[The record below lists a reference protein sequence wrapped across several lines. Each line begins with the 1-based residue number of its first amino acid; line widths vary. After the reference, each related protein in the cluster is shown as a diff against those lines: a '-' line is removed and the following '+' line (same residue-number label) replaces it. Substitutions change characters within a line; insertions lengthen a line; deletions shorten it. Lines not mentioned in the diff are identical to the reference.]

1 MIIGT
6 RGSQLALAQA
16 KNVARL
22 LEELG
27 FETSLKI
34 IKTSGDRF
42 TDRPLHAVSSGVGA
56 FVRELDDVMLAG
68 EIDIAVHSMKDMP
81 TVRPPSLSTAA
92 VLKRDTPFDILL
104 TYDGSPLDDLPE
116 QSIIGTSSLRRAAQI
131 KRYRPDLITQDLR
144 GNIDTRLRKLQEGQY
159 DGILLAKAGLERMGW
174 ELEGEILSPDF
185 FCPSPNQG
193 TVAVVTRTGTE
204 AEDAVSKLDHNESR
218 IVTEIERILITEL
231 GGGCTTPLGSYAEIT
246 PDRKEIHVRAEVLSL
261 DGRETVRIDEFIP
274 MRGGIEKARELGQ
287 RLVEMGGKRLAEEAL
302 LQISRD
308 SCDDSCNSDYSYN

>member
-6 RGSQLALAQA
+6 RGSQLALAQTE
-16 KNVARL
+16 NVARL

-27 FETSLKI
+27 VETSVNI

-56 FVRELDDVMLAG
+56 FVRELNDVMFAG

-104 TYDGSPLDDLPE
+104 TYDGTTLDELPE
-116 QSIIGTSSLRRAAQI
+116 LSVIGTSSLRRAAQI
-131 KRYRPDLITQDLR
+131 RRYRPDLVTQDLR
-144 GNIDTRLRKLQEGQY
+144 GNIDTRLRKLNEGKY

-174 ELEGEILSPDF
+174 KLEGEILSPDF

-193 TVAVVTRTGTE
+193 TVAVVTRVGTE
-204 AEDAVSKLDHNESR
+204 AEAAVAKLDHNESR
-218 IVTEIERILITEL
+218 IVTEIERILISEL
-231 GGGCTTPLGSYAEIT
+231 GGGCTTPLGSYAEIM
-246 PDRKEIHVRAEVLSL
+246 PDGKQMRVRAEVLSL
-261 DGRETVRIDEFIP
+261 DGEETIRIDEFIP

-287 RLVEMGGKRLAEEAL
+287 RLVKMGGKRLAEEAL
-302 LQISRD
+302 LQLSRD
-308 SCDDSCNSDYSYN
+308 SCDLGDLYD

>member
-6 RGSQLALAQA
+6 RGSQLALAQTE
-16 KNVARL
+16 NVARL

-27 FETSLKI
+27 VETSVNI

-56 FVRELDDVMLAG
+56 FVRELDDVMFAG

-104 TYDGSPLDDLPE
+104 TYDGTTLDELPE
-116 QSIIGTSSLRRAAQI
+116 LSVIGTSSLRRAAQI
-131 KRYRPDLITQDLR
+131 RRYRPDLVTQDLR
-144 GNIDTRLRKLQEGQY
+144 GNIDTRLRKLKEGKY

-193 TVAVVTRTGTE
+193 TVAVVTRVGTE
-204 AEDAVSKLDHNESR
+204 AEAAVAKLDHNESR
-218 IVTEIERILITEL
+218 IVTEIERILISEL
-231 GGGCTTPLGSYAEIT
+231 GGGCTTPLGSYAEIM
-246 PDRKEIHVRAEVLSL
+246 PDGKQLRVRAEVLSL
-261 DGRETVRIDEFIP
+261 DGGETIRIDEFIP

-287 RLVEMGGKRLAEEAL
+287 RLVKMGGKRLAEEAL
-302 LQISRD
+302 LQLSRD
-308 SCDDSCNSDYSYN
+308 SCDLGDLYD

>member
-16 KNVARL
+16 ENVARL
-22 LEELG
+22 LKEQG
-27 FETSLKI
+27 VETSLKI

-56 FVRELDDVMLAG
+56 FVRELDDVMFAG

-81 TVRPPSLSTAA
+81 TVRPPELSTAA

-104 TYDGSPLDDLPE
+104 TYDGSSLDELPE
-116 QSIIGTSSLRRAAQI
+116 LSIIGTSSLRRVAQV
-131 KRYRPDLITQDLR
+131 KRYRPDLVTQELR
-144 GNIDTRLRKLQEGQY
+144 GNIDTRLRKLKEGQY

-193 TVAVVTRTGTE
+193 TVAVVTRAGTE
-204 AEDAVSKLDHNESR
+204 AEDAVSLLDHTDSR
-218 IVTEIERILITEL
+218 IVTEIERILISEL
-231 GGGCTTPLGSYAEIT
+231 GGGCTTPIGSYAEIT
-246 PDRKEIHVRAEVLSL
+246 SDRKEIHVRAEVLSL
-261 DGRETVRIDEFIP
+261 DGTEAVRIDELIP
-274 MRGGIEKARELGQ
+274 MRGGIEKARELGHT
-287 RLVEMGGKRLAEEAL
+287 LVEMGGKRLADEAL
-302 LQISRD
+302 LQISRS
-308 SCDDSCNSDYSYN
+308 SCDSDYCSYE

>member
-6 RGSQLALAQA
+6 RGSQLALAQT

-22 LEELG
+22 LEERG
-27 FETSLKI
+27 VETSIKI

-42 TDRPLHAVSSGVGA
+42 TDRPLHAVSGGVGA

-81 TVRPPSLSTAA
+81 TIRPQAIPTVAILE
-92 VLKRDTPFDILL
+92 RDTPFDFLL
-104 TYDGSPLDDLPE
+104 TYDGTTLDELPE

-131 KRYRPDLITQDLR
+131 RRYRPDLITQELR
-144 GNIDTRLRKLQEGQY
+144 GNIDTRLRKLKEGQY

-174 ELEGEILSPDF
+174 DLEGEILSPEF

-193 TVAVVTRTGTE
+193 TVAVVTRAGTE
-204 AEDAVSKLDHNESR
+204 AEAAVSKLDHTESR
-218 IVTEIERILITEL
+218 IVTELERILISEL
-231 GGGCTTPLGSYAEIT
+231 EGGCTTPIGSYAELK
-246 PDRKEIHVRAEVLSL
+246 PDKKEIHVLAEVLSL
-261 DGRETVRIDEFIP
+261 DGREVVRVEESIP
-274 MRGGIEKARELGQ
+274 MLGGIEKARELGH
-287 RLVEMGGKRLAEEAL
+287 RLVEMGGRRLAEEAL

-308 SCDDSCNSDYSYN
+308 ACGTESSYDY

>member
-6 RGSQLALAQA
+6 RGSQLALAQTE
-16 KNVARL
+16 NGARL

-27 FETSLKI
+27 VETSVNI

-56 FVRELDDVMLAG
+56 FVRELDDVMFAG

-104 TYDGSPLDDLPE
+104 TYDGTTLDELPE
-116 QSIIGTSSLRRAAQI
+116 LSVIGTSSLRRAAQI
-131 KRYRPDLITQDLR
+131 RRYRPDLVTQDLR
-144 GNIDTRLRKLQEGQY
+144 GNIDTRLRKLKEGKY

-193 TVAVVTRTGTE
+193 TVAVVTRVGTE
-204 AEDAVSKLDHNESR
+204 AEAAVAKLDHNESR
-218 IVTEIERILITEL
+218 IVTEIERILISEL
-231 GGGCTTPLGSYAEIT
+231 GGGCTTPLGSYAEIM
-246 PDRKEIHVRAEVLSL
+246 PDGKQMRVRAEVLSL
-261 DGRETVRIDEFIP
+261 DGEETIRIDEFIP

-287 RLVEMGGKRLAEEAL
+287 RLVKMGGKRLAEEAL
-302 LQISRD
+302 LQLSRD
-308 SCDDSCNSDYSYN
+308 SCDLGDLYD

>member
-6 RGSQLALAQA
+6 RGSQLALAQTE
-16 KNVARL
+16 NVSRL

-27 FETSLKI
+27 VETSVNI

-42 TDRPLHAVSSGVGA
+42 TDRPLHAVSTGVGA
-56 FVRELDDVMLAG
+56 FVRELDDVMFAG

-104 TYDGSPLDDLPE
+104 TYDGTTLDELPE
-116 QSIIGTSSLRRAAQI
+116 LSVIGTSSLRRAAQI
-131 KRYRPDLITQDLR
+131 RRYRPDLVTQDLR
-144 GNIDTRLRKLQEGQY
+144 GNIDTRLRKLKEGKY

-193 TVAVVTRTGTE
+193 TVAVVTRVGTE
-204 AEDAVSKLDHNESR
+204 AEAAVSKLDHNESR
-218 IVTEIERILITEL
+218 IVTEIERILISEL
-231 GGGCTTPLGSYAEIT
+231 GGGCTTPLGSYAEIM
-246 PDRKEIHVRAEVLSL
+246 PDGKQLRVRAEVLSL
-261 DGRETVRIDEFIP
+261 DGGETIKIDEFIP

-287 RLVEMGGKRLAEEAL
+287 RLVKMGGKRLAEEAL
-302 LQISRD
+302 LQLSRD
-308 SCDDSCNSDYSYN
+308 SCDLGDLYD

>member
-16 KNVARL
+16 KTVARL
-22 LEELG
+22 LKEQG
-27 FETSLKI
+27 VETSLKI

-56 FVRELDDVMLAG
+56 FVRELDEVMLEG

-81 TVRPPSLSTAA
+81 TIRPSTLPTVA
-92 VLKRDTPFDILL
+92 VLKRDTPFDLLL
-104 TYDGSPLDDLPE
+104 TYDGTSLDELPE

-131 KRYRPDLITQDLR
+131 KRYRPDLVTQDLR
-144 GNIDTRLRKLQEGQY
+144 GNIDTRLRKLKEGKY

-193 TVAVVTRTGTE
+193 TIAVVTRAGTE
-204 AEDAVSKLDHNESR
+204 AEDAVSRLDHTDSR
-218 IVTEIERILITEL
+218 IATEIERILISEL
-231 GGGCTTPLGSYAEIT
+231 GGGCTTPIGSYAEIT

-261 DGRETVRIDEFIP
+261 NGEETVGINEFIP
-274 MRGGIEKARELGQ
+274 MAGGIEKARELGSS
-287 RLVEMGGKRLAEEAL
+287 LVHMGGKKLAEEAL
-302 LQISRD
+302 LQLSRD
-308 SCDDSCNSDYSYN
+308 SCDSDDLHE

>member
-6 RGSQLALAQA
+6 RGSQLALAQTE
-16 KNVARL
+16 NVARL

-27 FETSLKI
+27 VETSVNI

-42 TDRPLHAVSSGVGA
+42 TDRPLHAVSTGVGA
-56 FVRELDDVMLAG
+56 FVRELDDVMFAG

-104 TYDGSPLDDLPE
+104 TYDGTTLDELPE
-116 QSIIGTSSLRRAAQI
+116 LSVIGTSSLRRAAQI
-131 KRYRPDLITQDLR
+131 RRYRPDLVTQDLR
-144 GNIDTRLRKLQEGQY
+144 GNIDTRLRKLKEGKY

-193 TVAVVTRTGTE
+193 TVAVVTRVGTE
-204 AEDAVSKLDHNESR
+204 AEAAVSKLDHNESR
-218 IVTEIERILITEL
+218 IVTEIERILISEL
-231 GGGCTTPLGSYAEIT
+231 GGGCTTPLGSYAEIM
-246 PDRKEIHVRAEVLSL
+246 PDGKQLRVRAEVLSL
-261 DGRETVRIDEFIP
+261 DGGETIKVDEFIP

-287 RLVEMGGKRLAEEAL
+287 RLVKMGGKRLAEEAL
-302 LQISRD
+302 LQLSRD
-308 SCDDSCNSDYSYN
+308 SCDLGDLYD

>member
-22 LEELG
+22 LKEQG
-27 FETSLKI
+27 VETSLKI

-81 TVRPPSLSTAA
+81 TVRPPTLSTAA

-104 TYDGSPLDDLPE
+104 TYDGSTLDELPE
-116 QSIIGTSSLRRAAQI
+116 QSIIGTSSLRRVAQI
-131 KRYRPDLITQDLR
+131 KRYRPDLITQELR
-144 GNIDTRLRKLQEGQY
+144 GNIDTRLRKLKEGQY

-193 TVAVVTRTGTE
+193 TVAVVTMAGSE
-204 AEDAVSKLDHNESR
+204 AETAVSKLDHTESR
-218 IVTEIERILITEL
+218 IATEIERILISEL
-231 GGGCTTPLGSYAEIT
+231 GGGCTTPIGSYAEIT
-246 PDRKEIHVRAEVLSL
+246 PDGKEIHVRAEVLSL
-261 DGRETVRIDEFIP
+261 DGEESVRIDEFIS
-274 MRGGIEKARELGQ
+274 MVGGLEQARELGH
-287 RLVEMGGKRLAEEAL
+287 RLVKMGGKRLAEEAL

-308 SCDDSCNSDYSYN
+308 SCDSDDYCSYD

>member
-16 KNVARL
+16 ENVARL
-22 LEELG
+22 LEERG
-27 FETSLKI
+27 VETSLKI

-42 TDRPLHAVSSGVGA
+42 TDRPLHAVSSGIGA

-81 TVRPPSLSTAA
+81 TIRPSSLSTAA

-104 TYDGSPLDDLPE
+104 TYDGTTLDELPE
-116 QSIIGTSSLRRAAQI
+116 QAVIGTSSLRRIAQVR
-131 KRYRPDLITQDLR
+131 RYRPDLITQDLR
-144 GNIDTRLRKLQEGQY
+144 GNIDTRLRKLREGKY

-174 ELEGEILSPDF
+174 KLEGEILTPDF

-193 TVAVVTRTGTE
+193 TVAVVTMAGSE
-204 AEDAVSKLDHNESR
+204 AEYEVSKLDHTESR
-218 IVTEIERILITEL
+218 IVTEIERILISEL

-246 PDRKEIHVRAEVLSL
+246 PDKKQIHVRAEVLSL
-261 DGRETVRIDEFIP
+261 DGRETIKVDEFIP
-274 MRGGIEKARELGQ
+274 MLGGVEKARALGSQ
-287 RLVEMGGKRLAEEAL
+287 LVKMGGRKLAEEAL
-302 LQISRD
+302 VQLSRE
-308 SCDDSCNSDYSYN
+308 SCDSNNSYDW

>member
-6 RGSQLALAQA
+6 RGSQLALAQTE
-16 KNVARL
+16 NVARL

-27 FETSLKI
+27 VETSVNI

-56 FVRELDDVMLAG
+56 FVRELDDVMFAG

-104 TYDGSPLDDLPE
+104 TYDGTTLDELPE
-116 QSIIGTSSLRRAAQI
+116 LSVIGTSSLRRAAQI
-131 KRYRPDLITQDLR
+131 RRYRPDLVTQDLR
-144 GNIDTRLRKLQEGQY
+144 GNIDTRLRKLKEGKY

-193 TVAVVTRTGTE
+193 TVAVVTRVGTE
-204 AEDAVSKLDHNESR
+204 AEAAVAKLDHNESR
-218 IVTEIERILITEL
+218 IVTEIERILISEL
-231 GGGCTTPLGSYAEIT
+231 GGGCTTPLGSYAEIM
-246 PDRKEIHVRAEVLSL
+246 PDGKQMRVLAEVLSL
-261 DGRETVRIDEFIP
+261 DGGETIRIDEFIP

-287 RLVEMGGKRLAEEAL
+287 RLVKMGGKRLAEEAL
-302 LQISRD
+302 LQLSRD
-308 SCDDSCNSDYSYN
+308 SCDLGDLYD

>member
-6 RGSQLALAQA
+6 RGSQLALAQTE
-16 KNVARL
+16 NVARL
-22 LEELG
+22 LEELSV
-27 FETSLKI
+27 ETSVNI

-56 FVRELDDVMLAG
+56 FVRELDDVMFAG

-104 TYDGSPLDDLPE
+104 TYDGTTLDELPE
-116 QSIIGTSSLRRAAQI
+116 LSVIGTSSLRRAAQI
-131 KRYRPDLITQDLR
+131 RRYRPDLVTQDLR
-144 GNIDTRLRKLQEGQY
+144 GNIDTRLRKLKEGKY

-193 TVAVVTRTGTE
+193 TVAVVTRVGTE
-204 AEDAVSKLDHNESR
+204 AEAAVAKLDHNESR
-218 IVTEIERILITEL
+218 IVTEIERILISEL
-231 GGGCTTPLGSYAEIT
+231 GGGCTTPLGSYAEIM
-246 PDRKEIHVRAEVLSL
+246 PDGKQMRVRAEVLSL
-261 DGRETVRIDEFIP
+261 DGEETIRIDEFIP

-287 RLVEMGGKRLAEEAL
+287 RLVKMGGKRLAEEAL
-302 LQISRD
+302 LQLSRD
-308 SCDDSCNSDYSYN
+308 SCDLGDLYD